1 MLYCRC
7 VRFLEW
13 IHKYLKSLSIMQT
26 CPDHQ
31 TIVGLRTSTTT
42 NFSFKPL
49 KILSKGAHKMNSQQ
63 SSFYFYLTF
72 KTHFT
77 VTYIT
82 QTQSSFNLSESIS

>member
-1 MLYCRC
+1 
-7 VRFLEW
+7 
-13 IHKYLKSLSIMQT
+13 MQT
-26 CPDHQ
+26 CPDQQ
-31 TIVGLRTSTTT
+31 TIVGIRTSTTT

-72 KTHFT
+72 KTPFT

-82 QTQSSFNLSESIS
+82 QTHSSFNLSEAIS